1 MAPHLLLALVGLL
14 YVLFFILLAWFRR
27 EGLSRRFTIEAL
39 LLTALAVGASALTAS
54 TLNPAIFI
62 LLLYLITMRV
72 RLLVDLGNLLAR
84 RGNHALADRVY
95 SLALRLGPDETGRL
109 MVQLNQGVLAL
120 HRGQPEEAVATLR
133 QVLAEAEDG
142 YLGVKSL
149 AACHYNLGVA
159 YLRQGQDAQASLAFN
174 AVLDTW
180 PATEYARYARIALEK
195 RKRKGEPEEPKSEE

>member
-1 MAPHLLLALVGLL
+1 MAPHLLIALVGLL
-14 YVLFFILLAWFRR
+14 YVLFFGVLSFFRR
-27 EGLSRRFTIEAL
+27 EGISMRFTGEAI
-39 LLTALAVGASALTAS
+39 LLTALFAGISALTGADF
-54 TLNPAIFI
+54 NPALFVAV
-62 LLLYLITMRV
+62 LYLITMRV

-84 RGNHALADRVY
+84 RGNHSLAERVY
-95 SLALRLGPDETGRL
+95 TLALRLGPDETGRL

-120 HRGQPEEAVATLR
+120 HAGRPEAAVATLR
-133 QVLAEAEDG
+133 QVLAAAEGG

-195 RKRKGEPEEPKSEE
+195 RKRKGESQP